1 MCEVLP
7 YWPPAIQICTGSDCT
22 GSHWFVWFAW
32 KPEQEYSPT
41 SSTDALGINSVEE
54 LTPTALDGIS
64 SPSSLDHSYPST
76 GSEVQQVI
84 IIVSPSWTLPL
95 LAMGVA
101 VIPVWSTD
109 YYSEYSVH
117 DRAKSLQLKLYVI
130 PSADTAVVQI
140 APQSRSTRDHPLV
153 VIFSSILPD
162 RGKLTRRQF
171 RKVLAFGYWCIY
183 IRQRNTI
190 ATSTRTRVRTR
201 TLAFAHVRWLSR
213 PWVINATRAP
223 PTFSV
228 RRETVH
234 GTVMV

>member
-1 MCEVLP
+1 MQEYVVCRIPCQHRQTDTQEYSPSSPALTVIYAIQYRMCEVLP

-22 GSHWFVWFAW
+22 GSHWYVWFAW

-64 SPSSLDHSYPST
+64 GPSSLDHSYPST

-117 DRAKSLQLKLYVI
+117 MKE
-130 PSADTAVVQI
+130 
-140 APQSRSTRDHPLV
+140 
-153 VIFSSILPD
+153 
-162 RGKLTRRQF
+162 
-171 RKVLAFGYWCIY
+171 
-183 IRQRNTI
+183 RN
-190 ATSTRTRVRTR
+190 
-201 TLAFAHVRWLSR
+201 HY
-213 PWVINATRAP
+213 N
-223 PTFSV
+223 
-228 RRETVH
+228 
-234 GTVMV
+234 